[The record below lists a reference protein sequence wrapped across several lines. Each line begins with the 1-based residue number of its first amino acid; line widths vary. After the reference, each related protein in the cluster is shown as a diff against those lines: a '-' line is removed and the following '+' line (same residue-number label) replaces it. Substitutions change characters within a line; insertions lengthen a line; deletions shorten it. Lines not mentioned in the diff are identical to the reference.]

1 MNTIISI
8 KVQLILFFEREK
20 FLQNSIIQGKNLT
33 F

>member
-20 FLQNSIIQGKNLT
+20 LLQNSIIQGKNLT